1 MSFFPVLLLVS
12 ILTITKRGK
21 KMSKKI
27 KKLKLDDGV
36 NILGFD
42 NYTDFE
48 NALKEWAKNNPA
60 PYKKK
65 RGKKNG

>member
-1 MSFFPVLLLVS
+1 
-12 ILTITKRGK
+12 
-21 KMSKKI
+21 MSKKT